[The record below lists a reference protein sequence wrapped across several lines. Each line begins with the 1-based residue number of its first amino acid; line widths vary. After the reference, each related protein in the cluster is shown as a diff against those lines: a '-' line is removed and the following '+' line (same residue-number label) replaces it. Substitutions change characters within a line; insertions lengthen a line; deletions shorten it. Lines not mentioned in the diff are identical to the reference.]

1 MLHKYTMSYALVLF
15 MLNDLRQEI
24 IDSIVDIDGIVD
36 LDGIVD
42 IDGIVDLHSLDFL
55 FISKL
60 IFL

>member
-1 MLHKYTMSYALVLF
+1 MSYALVLF
-15 MLNDLRQEI
+15 MLNDLRREI

>member
-1 MLHKYTMSYALVLF
+1 MSYALVLF

>member
-1 MLHKYTMSYALVLF
+1 MSYALVLF
-15 MLNDLRQEI
+15 MLNDLRREI
-24 IDSIVDIDGIVD
+24 IDSIVD